1 MTYLT
6 AVFVIVASVLAALCL
21 LVVLRRRITPA
32 KLMETNDVS
41 GFYISVLGALYGVV
55 VAFMLTGVWEDYEE
69 ARATAERE
77 ANSLVNIFRLASAAE
92 ESQRH
97 QLQELAR
104 SYARTMIEEEWSAM
118 ERGEV
123 SARGNELIEEL
134 WQRATGNEPRTGA
147 ATAAQAQLLAELSE
161 MTEYRRV
168 RHLQSGSRLPAIL
181 WVVLIAGGVAMI
193 GMSALF
199 GVKNPRL
206 HVLHIATLTLFVTL
220 TLIAIADLDSP
231 FQGAVRVPDDS
242 FRLALKTMLHR

>member
-1 MTYLT
+1 M
-6 AVFVIVASVLAALCL
+6 LAALCL

-41 GFYISVLGALYGVV
+41 GFYISVLGVLYGVV